1 MMMLL
6 LLVSGI
12 FDRVEHVILVGC
24 GGAVP
29 DFHDYN
35 KHVRLG
41 DIVVAT
47 PSATSNG
54 KGPLYVHCEKFEQKQ
69 GKFNYQKKD
78 YTCR

>member
-1 MMMLL
+1 M
-6 LLVSGI
+6 
-12 FDRVEHVILVGC
+12 
-24 GGAVP
+24 P

-78 YTCR
+78 YNCR